1 MAKILAGLAAY
12 GSVTGMTNSRT
23 VHIVGAGLAGL
34 SAALQLTLAGEKV
47 IMYEAAPFAGGR
59 CRSFLDRELGC
70 LIDNGNHMVLSG
82 NVAIHDYLFLTE
94 ALDTMGG
101 PGAPIFPFMDLADGA
116 RWVVK
121 MNPGRF
127 PTWIFN
133 KKNRIPG
140 TKPLD
145 YLSAL
150 RIMTAGSADT
160 VTERLDTS
168 TALYRRFWEP
178 LVIGGLNTE
187 PETASAELLANIF
200 KQSFAMGG
208 RACIPMLPKIG
219 LSETFVQPCL
229 DVLQKH
235 GVIMRY
241 THRLGSIKMAAN
253 AVRELHFNQGV
264 LEIEPEDQV
273 ILALPAWIV
282 RDLLPTVTTPGVF
295 RSILNAHYRV
305 EVPAN
310 PAGFTGVIGG
320 VAEWV
325 FTRNGVVS
333 VTVSCAERY
342 EAYPVPDMAGYIWQE
357 LAQLYDLDPSKV
369 PPHRIFREKYATF
382 AATPEQNRRRPLAY
396 TNWKNLALA
405 GEWTATGLPSTIE
418 GAIRSGLRA
427 AQVVTRWNS

>member
-1 MAKILAGLAAY
+1 
-12 GSVTGMTNSRT
+12 
-23 VHIVGAGLAGL
+23 
-34 SAALQLTLAGEKV
+34 
-47 IMYEAAPFAGGR
+47 MYEAAPFAGGR
-59 CRSFLDRELGC
+59 CRSFMDRELGC
-70 LIDNGNHMVLSG
+70 LIDNGNHLVLSG
-82 NVAIHDYLFLTE
+82 NAAIHDYLFLTE
-94 ALDTMGG
+94 ALETMGG
-101 PGAPIFPFMDLADGA
+101 PGAPIFPFMDLTNGA
-116 RWVVK
+116 RWVVR

-150 RIMTAGSADT
+150 RVLTAGAADT
-160 VTERLDTS
+160 VAGRLDTHS
-168 TALYRRFWEP
+168 VLYRRFWEP
-178 LVIGGLNTE
+178 LAIGALNTE
-187 PETASAELLANIF
+187 PDTASAQLLANVF

-208 RACIPMLPKIG
+208 RACIPLIPKIS
-219 LSETFVQPCL
+219 LSETFVHPCIKL
-229 DVLQKH
+229 LQKR

-241 THRLGSIKMAAN
+241 SHRLGTIKMAAN

-264 LEIEPEDQV
+264 LEVGPKDHV
-273 ILALPAWIV
+273 ILALPAWV
-282 RDLLPTVTTPGVF
+282 TRDLLPTVTTPGVF
-295 RSILNAHYRV
+295 RSILNAHYRI
-305 EVPAN
+305 EVPNN
-310 PAGFTGVIGG
+310 PAGFTGLIGG

-325 FTRNGVVS
+325 FVRNGVVS

-342 EAYPVPDMAGYIWQE
+342 EAYPVPDMANYIWQE
-357 LAQLYDLDPSKV
+357 LARVYDLDPAKI
-369 PPHRIFREKYATF
+369 PPHRVFKEKYATF

-427 AQVVTRWNS
+427 AQVVTRWSA